1 MTQIIE
7 IPLDAIRPNPF
18 RDFELYPIN
27 VDHVEALR
35 RSIHDLGF
43 LTGLAVR
50 PAGDAIYELA
60 AGHHRLEAAKAEG
73 MATVEAVVGDYDDA
87 QMVEIMVKE
96 NLTQRGNSTAAM
108 LDSVAAQCRLIVP
121 ALLSHEGCPAHLSKL
136 LERCG
141 LNSPKALSTARGMA
155 LKHGG
160 PGMPILY
167 RSINGFDQADGE
179 AKAEA
184 GEVATKTAIAEALAA
199 LKASGVM
206 AAIMAEARGEDADKE
221 PPTYDIHCVSVFGVA
236 SHEASFRK
244 AVTSPNGKQ
253 FIPLEQQR
261 PLAKAIRDKMAAD
274 KAQHGGQEGTLS
286 PSQYVQEVLREAM
299 GLQAQQDGSD
309 ALLYPPPEEERV
321 LNQWDKAR
329 KTLQDLERTIGA
341 IAEAEKAWSSDKPFP
356 VDVAALNRTVGVA
369 ARLEKYRKR
378 LVGI

>member
-1 MTQIIE
+1 MTQSIE
-7 IPLDAIRPNPF
+7 IALAAIRPNPF
-18 RDFELYPIN
+18 RDFELYPIDA
-27 VDHVEALR
+27 DHVEALR

-43 LTGLAVR
+43 FSSLSVR
-50 PAGDAIYELA
+50 PAGAAIYELA

-73 MATVEAVVGDYDDA
+73 LTTVEVVVGDYDDA
-87 QMVEIMVKE
+87 QMVEILTKE

-121 ALLSHEGCPAHLSKL
+121 ALLSHEGRPAHLSKI

-141 LNSPKALSTARGMA
+141 LNNPKALSTARGMA
-155 LKHGG
+155 LKRGG

-167 RSINGFDQADGE
+167 RAINGFDQADGE

-199 LKASGVM
+199 LKASGALAEIM
-206 AAIMAEARGEDADKE
+206 AAACGEDADGE
-221 PPTYDIHCVSVFGVA
+221 APAYDIRCVNVFKVA

-244 AVTSPNGKQ
+244 SVTSPNGKK

-261 PLAKAIRDKMAAD
+261 PLAEAIRDSMAAG
-274 KAQHGGQEGTLS
+274 KARHGGQEGIST
-286 PSQYVQEVLREAM
+286 PGMYVQEVLREAM

-309 ALLYPPPEEERV
+309 ALLHPPPEEESV
-321 LNQWDKAR
+321 LKQWDEAR

-356 VDVAALNRTVGVA
+356 VDVAALNRTVGIA